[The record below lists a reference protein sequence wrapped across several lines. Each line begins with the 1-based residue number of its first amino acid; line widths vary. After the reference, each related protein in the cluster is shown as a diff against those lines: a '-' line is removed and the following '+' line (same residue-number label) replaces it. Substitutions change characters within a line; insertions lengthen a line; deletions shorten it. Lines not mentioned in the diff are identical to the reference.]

1 MQRTLVLLK
10 PDCVHRRLVGALLQR
25 FEQKG
30 LRFAA
35 MKIVQPSTELAGKHY
50 AVHRD
55 KPFYPSLI
63 AFLTSGPSI
72 ALVLEGR
79 EAIAVVRNMMGP
91 TDGAKAPPGTIRGDF
106 ALSVQ
111 NNLIHGSD
119 STETAATEI
128 DLWFRPEELV
138 SYQIVDTFQA
148 FLYESKAEADE
159 GDKGQPVK
167 VPSSTQDGLAAAQ
180 ATAAAPGQPMP
191 AAKGKGKKT
200 K

>member
-10 PDCVHRRLVGALLQR
+10 PDCVHRRLVGTLLAR

-30 LRFAA
+30 LRITA
-35 MKIVQPSTELAGKHY
+35 MKIVQPNTEMAEKHY
-50 AVHRD
+50 AVHKGR
-55 KPFYPSLI
+55 PFYESLI
-63 AFLTSGPSI
+63 AFLTSGPAV

-79 EAIAVVRNMMGP
+79 EAIAVVRNLIGP

-119 STETAATEI
+119 SPETAAAEI
-128 DLWFRPEELV
+128 ALWFPPEELV

-148 FLYESKAEADE
+148 FLYEGKAEADD
-159 GDKGQPVK
+159 GDTGRPSAVVPPQPPAGK
-167 VPSSTQDGLAAAQ
+167 VAPPP
-180 ATAAAPGQPMP
+180 AT
-191 AAKGKGKKT
+191 
-200 K
+200 